1 VLNIGKLVAG
11 QQEYY
16 LGVARGI
23 DEYYLGK
30 GEAPG
35 VWVGSDS
42 RSLGLSDLVDD
53 DDLRQVLS
61 LKHPGTGE
69 RLNRATMPG
78 YDLTFRAPKSVSLLY
93 ALGATG
99 TVSGQVVAAHDAAVS
114 QALTYLECHACA
126 IRYRIDG
133 QPTAVKAKGF
143 TAAAFR
149 HRTSRA
155 GDPTLHSH
163 VLVVNAA
170 RVGDRWG
177 ALDGTKIFHHAK
189 TAGFVYQAALRAELT
204 QRLGVS
210 WEPVRNGAADIEG
223 VPRGLIDV
231 FSKRRSEILEELDE
245 LGFSDSSAKAAQIA
259 ALATRAAKEYPVDA
273 QALRESWI
281 EEAETFGF
289 GPREM
294 ANLLARAVTRE
305 PVLPDI
311 DQFFDKMAGADGLTL
326 RRSTFD
332 HRAVVRAVCEGLP
345 DGGDLAT
352 VLALTEEFLNESTV
366 VPLGRAQD
374 RDLVRRADGWVIPF
388 DEARY
393 STEDMLA
400 VESGLL
406 ERAIAY
412 ADTTTGRVPHRA
424 VEVAIERRPTLSD
437 EQRALVR
444 ELCLAGHGVE
454 VVVGKAGSGKTFA
467 LGAAR
472 EAWENSGYEVI
483 GTALSAR
490 AAAELEA
497 GSGIPSTTLA
507 RLAHWRLEDHGLPNR
522 CVVVVDEAGMV
533 GTRQLGGLLSA
544 IERARG
550 KLVLVGDHRQ
560 LPEIEAGGAF
570 AGLARRLGAIT
581 LTENRRQI
589 DQWERKALDHLREG
603 GLWLGVDAYRR
614 RGRMTLDN
622 TPRESKQRLID
633 DWWTARAA
641 GEHVAMVALRH
652 DDVRDLNRRARARL
666 REAGELSGPRLRV
679 GAFEVTV
686 GDEIIARRNDYPLGV
701 LNGDR
706 CCVVSIDQGQRSLT
720 FAVER
725 TQSQVTLPTSYL
737 EQGHVDHAYAIT
749 IHKAQ
754 GATYDRC
761 LLYGDEA
768 IYRQAAYTALS
779 RGRSGNALYAPRDET
794 DPLDSHGAQPERE
807 LDDAEGSG
815 TIELLK
821 RLRADRSQ
829 HLAIDALPT
838 AYLDHVAQMRQRL
851 QQLEQGR
858 EGSRDLGLSL

>member
-1 VLNIGKLVAG
+1 MLNIGKLVAG

-16 LGVARGI
+16 LGVARGV

-42 RSLGLSDLVDD
+42 PSLGLSGLVED

-61 LKHPGTGE
+61 LKHPRTGE
-69 RLNRATMPG
+69 KLNRATMPG

-93 ALGATG
+93 ALGEAG

-114 QALTYLECHACA
+114 QALTYLERHACA

-133 QPTAVKAKGF
+133 HPTAVKAKGF

-189 TAGFVYQAALRAELT
+189 TAGFVYQAALRAGLT

-210 WEPVRNGAADIEG
+210 WEPIRNGAADIEG
-223 VPRGLIDV
+223 IPRGLIDV
-231 FSKRRSEILEELDE
+231 FSKRRSDILEELDE

-294 ANLLARAVTRE
+294 ANLLARAITRE
-305 PVLPDI
+305 PGLPDI
-311 DQFFDKMAGADGLTL
+311 DQFFAAMAGPDGLTL

-352 VLALTEEFLNESTV
+352 VLALTEEFLDESKV
-366 VPLGRAQD
+366 VPLERAQD
-374 RDLVRRADGWVIPF
+374 RDLVRRVDGWVIPF

-393 STEDMLA
+393 STEEMLA
-400 VESGLL
+400 TESGLL
-406 ERAIAY
+406 ERAIAH
-412 ADTTTGRVPHRA
+412 ADTTTGLVPHRA

-437 EQRALVR
+437 EQRTLIR

-472 EAWENSGYEVI
+472 EAWQDSGYEVI

-497 GSGIPSTTLA
+497 GSGIRSTTLA
-507 RLAHWRLEDHGLPNR
+507 RLAHRRLQEHGLPDR

-533 GTRQLGGLLSA
+533 GTRQLGGLLTA

-589 DQWERKALDHLREG
+589 DEWERKALDHLRED
-603 GLWLGVDAYRR
+603 GLLLGVNAYRR
-614 RGRMTLDN
+614 RGRMNLDD

-633 DWWTARAA
+633 DWWTARTA

-652 DDVRDLNRRARARL
+652 DDVRDLNRRARVRL
-666 REAGELSGPRLRV
+666 ERAGELSGPRLRI
-679 GAFEVTV
+679 GAFEVAI
-686 GDEIIARRNDYPLGV
+686 GDEILARRNDYALGV

-706 CCVVSIDQGQRSLT
+706 GRVVSIDPEHRSLT

-725 TQSQVTLPTSYL
+725 TEAGVTLPASYL
-737 EQGHVDHAYAIT
+737 EEGHVDHAYAIT

-761 LLYGDEA
+761 LLYGDDA

-779 RGRSGNALYAPRDET
+779 RGRSGNALYAARDET
-794 DPLDSHGAQPERE
+794 DPLDTHGAELERAPHE
-807 LDDAEGSG
+807 TECSG
-815 TIELLK
+815 TLELLR

-829 HLAIDALPT
+829 HLAVDALPT
-838 AYLDHVAQMRQRL
+838 TDRGRAAQMRQRL
-851 QQLEQGR
+851 QRLEQGR
-858 EGSRDLGLSL
+858 DLGRDLGLSL